1 MADEPVVEED
11 HARGFTQDC
20 GQIILFFQV
29 SDLGSGTKR
38 SEEQ

>member
-1 MADEPVVEED
+1 MLIS
-11 HARGFTQDC
+11 RLLGFTQDC

-29 SDLGSGTKR
+29 SDLSSGTKR